1 MTQLKQATTQEDAD
15 LIAQLAKEIW
25 EEHYTAIL
33 GEEQVAYMLTHLQ
46 SAAAIHQEIL
56 DGKAYFLVENHQTAI
71 GYLSYALSA
80 EQLFLSKLYL
90 KSSSRGNGIG
100 KELIEKLK
108 NTANEANKKTVF
120 LTVNKFN
127 HPTIAVYKK
136 LGFKI
141 IEEQVA
147 DIGHGYVMDDY
158 IMEYRLP

>member
-46 SAAAIHQEIL
+46 SAAAIHQEML
-56 DGKAYFLVENHQTAI
+56 DGKAYFLVESNQIAI
-71 GYLSYALSA
+71 GYLSYVLSA

-90 KSSSRGNGIG
+90 KNSSRGNGIG

-108 NTANEANKKTVF
+108 STAIETNKKTVF
-120 LTVNKFN
+120 LTVNKYN
-127 HPTIAVYKK
+127 HPSIAAYKK
-136 LGFKI
+136 LGFKV